1 MLKGTEVAMAKLR
14 GAFSLI
20 GSLKKAKRLGAKLDE
35 TTNLTAR
42 DTFPPDDVRLES
54 TDAQTLLLRIVGGT
68 TSDADIFAVL
78 HVPASR
84 DAINAF
90 VLNLHTHVE
99 AGATVRDLFN
109 ESGNAMGVAIV
120 EELMGVRVDYVVELS
135 WEGFIGLIDEI
146 GPLPTYS
153 RRTFTSVGKTFTEG
167 TNHLDGAATYT
178 FCAADPVDDAE
189 QTRTRNQRA
198 VLRALLNTIDVRKL
212 AKDAPSLT
220 RILDHMTRGMKKT
233 PNFTSSAIT
242 HVATQLRGL
251 SRKDVTAIMV
261 PSVSSRTA
269 DGQVTADFDT
279 QELTTLRSALING
292 SSAEVSRLAAEGF

>member
-1 MLKGTEVAMAKLR
+1 MAKLR
-14 GAFSLI
+14 GAFSLL
-20 GSLKKAKRLGAKLDE
+20 GSLKEAKRLGAKLDG
-35 TTNLTAR
+35 TTNLTPG

-54 TDAQTLLLRIVGGT
+54 TDAQTLLLRILGGL

-84 DAINAF
+84 DAIDAF

-99 AGATVRDLFN
+99 AGATVRDLVN
-109 ESGNAMGVAIV
+109 ESGNAVGAAIV
-120 EELMGVRVDYVVELS
+120 EELIGVRVDHVVELN
-135 WEGFIGLIDEI
+135 WEGLIGLIDEI

-153 RRTFTSVGKTFTEG
+153 RTTFTSAGMTFTEG
-167 TNHLDGAATYT
+167 TNHLDGAATHT

-212 AKDAPSLT
+212 AKDALLLT
-220 RILDHMTRGMKKT
+220 RVLDHVIQGVKKT
-233 PNFTSSAIT
+233 PNLTSSAVT
-242 HVATQLRGL
+242 QVATQLRGL
-251 SRKDVTAIMV
+251 SRKDVTVIMV
-261 PSVSSRTA
+261 PSVSSRTT

-279 QELTTLRSALING
+279 QALTTLRSALING